1 MATRYASHAGTDET
15 NHRSY
20 MYTIN
25 IGLNN
30 PFTNDTNSIDKTL
43 EVALAFVQD
52 ITGVRVSCDGDEP
65 TVIIQYI
72 SHKGSL
78 DVLATAL
85 DQDCIALFDHAIG
98 KGSLIGDKADQWGEF
113 NPEYFQFITAREYA

>member
-1 MATRYASHAGTDET
+1 
-15 NHRSY
+15 

-30 PFTNDTNSIDKTL
+30 PFTQDTNSVDKTI
-43 EVALAFVQD
+43 ETALVFISD
-52 ITGVRVSCDGDEP
+52 ITNIRVSYSGDEP
-65 TVIIQYI
+65 TVIIQYAF
-72 SHKGSL
+72 HKGSL

-85 DQDCIALFDHAIG
+85 DQDCVALYDHSIN

-113 NPEYFQFITAREYA
+113 SLEHFQFTTAKEHA

>member
-1 MATRYASHAGTDET
+1 
-15 NHRSY
+15 

-25 IGLNN
+25 IGLAN
-30 PFTNDTNSIDKTL
+30 PFTGDNNSVDKTL
-43 EVALAFVQD
+43 EVALVFVQD
-52 ITGVRVSCDGDEP
+52 IVNLRVSYDGDEP

-85 DQDCIALFDHAIG
+85 DQDCIALFDHEIG
-98 KGSLIGDKADQWGEF
+98 KGSLIGDKAEAWGEF
-113 NPEYFQFITAREYA
+113 NPEYFQFI

>member
-1 MATRYASHAGTDET
+1 
-15 NHRSY
+15 

-30 PFTNDTNSIDKTL
+30 PFIGNTNSVDKTL
-43 EVALAFVQD
+43 EVALVFVQD
-52 ITGVRVSCDGDEP
+52 IVALRVSYDRDEP

-85 DQDCIALFDHAIG
+85 DQDCVALFDHELG
-98 KGSLIGDKADQWGEF
+98 KGSLIGDKAEAWSPFDPSEF
-113 NPEYFQFITAREYA
+113 QHI

>member
-1 MATRYASHAGTDET
+1 
-15 NHRSY
+15 

-30 PFTNDTNSIDKTL
+30 PFHGDTNSVDLTL
-43 EVALAFVQD
+43 SKALEFISD
-52 ITGVRVSCDGDEP
+52 ITAIRVSTDGDEP
-65 TVIIQYI
+65 TVIIQYAF
-72 SHKGSL
+72 HKGSL

-85 DQDCIALFDHAIG
+85 DQDCIAQYDHFTG

-113 NPEYFQFITAREYA
+113 NPEFFQFI